1 MGQRSEI
8 SNKFREDV
16 EIKWQTASEHNSD
29 YFQLETSLD
38 AVNWEIIQ
46 TIPAAGFSQELIN
59 YNSVDKDANRKQ
71 KYYRL
76 KQVDFNGD
84 FKIYGPL
91 KADCA
96 VESTNISLH
105 PNPCATEVTL
115 SIASQI
121 PTEVNYTLI
130 SPEGKVLENKQMA
143 VQSGITLFTLDV
155 SNYPSGMYMLQ
166 FDVNDKRFIKKLTVQ

>member
-1 MGQRSEI
+1 MS
-8 SNKFREDV
+8 
-16 EIKWQTASEHNSD
+16 
-29 YFQLETSLD
+29 
-38 AVNWEIIQ
+38 
-46 TIPAAGFSQELIN
+46 PAAGFSQELIN
-59 YNSVDKDANRKQ
+59 YNALDQDAARKQ

-91 KADCA
+91 KAECT
-96 VESTNISLH
+96 VESTNIGLY
-105 PNPCATEVTL
+105 PNPCDMEVTL
-115 SIASQI
+115 SISSQI

-130 SPEGKVLENKQMA
+130 SSEGKELENKQMA